1 VRNSL
6 AARTLISTPRAG
18 PSLTKASI
26 ERTTPL
32 ICGSQASVMMRMR
45 INGNAGTYAW
55 TDMDSARLHGVGD
68 LLAWSPP
75 TTAKTFNRSAATH
88 RLGGRIREFRE
99 AAILIFSPRTG
110 WLAWASRNFAAVI
123 LNGRPGCGRGQT
135 RGSSACCPQSPALA
149 SCCYTPLSV
158 ISRRVRMCSLD
169 LLKNA
174 AAREVLIFTGGNY

>member
-55 TDMDSARLHGVGD
+55 TDMDSARWG
-68 LLAWSPP
+68 LATCSPGHRP
-75 TTAKTFNRSAATH
+75 PRRRHSIVQQLPH

-135 RGSSACCPQSPALA
+135 RGSSVCCPQSPALA

-158 ISRRVRMCSLD
+158 ISR
-169 LLKNA
+169 
-174 AAREVLIFTGGNY
+174 

>member
-45 INGNAGTYAW
+45 VKCWHLRLDGYGLREI
-55 TDMDSARLHGVGD
+55 ARG
-68 LLAWSPP
+68 LATCSPGHRP
-75 TTAKTFNRSAATH
+75 PRRRHSIVQQLPH

>member
-1 VRNSL
+1 MGML
-6 AARTLISTPRAG
+6 ALTLGRIWTPRDCMG
-18 PSLTKASI
+18 F
-26 ERTTPL
+26 
-32 ICGSQASVMMRMR
+32 
-45 INGNAGTYAW
+45 
-55 TDMDSARLHGVGD
+55 GD
-68 LLAWSPP
+68 LLAWSPRRRHSIVQQLP
-75 TTAKTFNRSAATH
+75 H

-135 RGSSACCPQSPALA
+135 RGSSVCCPQSPALA